1 MTAIC
6 EKLKVGLDTRKII
19 ISGLKKNK
27 KNREQR
33 KQTENEI
40 KKISSIINR

>member
-19 ISGLKKNK
+19 ISGLKKKQKKQRTEKTDRKRNQKNK
-27 KNREQR
+27 LDN
-33 KQTENEI
+33 
-40 KKISSIINR
+40 